1 MNERKKC
8 ITAGD
13 QLDFLNKE
21 IQKLIDASMDI
32 IDGKQGQ
39 DALLIYQGAYAYF
52 STEFYRMAK
61 VRNTQEGFA
70 EQVATALKLQIMEAF
85 GMEEGE

>member
-1 MNERKKC
+1 MNEQKEC

-32 IDGKQGQ
+32 IDGKRGQ
-39 DALLIYQGAYAYF
+39 DALLIYQGAYAYIA
-52 STEFYRMAK
+52 TEFYRMAK
-61 VRNTQEGFA
+61 VKSTQEEFA
-70 EQVATALKLQIMEAF
+70 KQIAQALKFQIMEAF
-85 GMEEGE
+85 ETQGI

>member
-1 MNERKKC
+1 MNEEISCVTEGER
-8 ITAGD
+8 
-13 QLDFLNKE
+13 LNFLNKE

-32 IDGKQGQ
+32 IDGKRGQ

-61 VRNTQEGFA
+61 VRNTQEEFA
-70 EQVATALKLQIMEAF
+70 EQVAQALKFQIMEAF
-85 GMEEGE
+85 ETQGI